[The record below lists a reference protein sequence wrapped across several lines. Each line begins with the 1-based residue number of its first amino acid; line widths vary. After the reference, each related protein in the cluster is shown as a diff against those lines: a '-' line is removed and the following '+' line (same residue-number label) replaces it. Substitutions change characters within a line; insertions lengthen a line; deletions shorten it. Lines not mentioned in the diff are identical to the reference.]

1 MALKV
6 KLVEEFSNDE
16 FLGSD
21 DKKLFEYY
29 LTHEDALLMEMANLR
44 GNDIKL
50 HDRIPFSLY
59 ISTKEVVHGV
69 HAIRVKVLWNP
80 NKMTSSPDGQIEL
93 HGDYEYKGFSHKY
106 KPSEKE
112 IFTLRN
118 FCKKY
123 KIFFSAIWES
133 KLDSNDFI
141 DYLRNIIQFNELLTK
156 FDNVSEK
163 HYYLINHCKSIEELE
178 KCIRDNKIFNMND

>member
-1 MALKV
+1 MTFKV
-6 KLVEEFSNDE
+6 KLVEEFSDDD
-16 FLGSD
+16 FLDSD

-59 ISTKEVVHGV
+59 ISTKEVVHGA

-93 HGDYEYKGFSHKY
+93 HGDYEYKIFSHKY

-112 IFTLRN
+112 ISTLRN

-123 KIFFSAIWES
+123 KVFFSAIWES

-156 FDNVSEK
+156 FDSVSEK